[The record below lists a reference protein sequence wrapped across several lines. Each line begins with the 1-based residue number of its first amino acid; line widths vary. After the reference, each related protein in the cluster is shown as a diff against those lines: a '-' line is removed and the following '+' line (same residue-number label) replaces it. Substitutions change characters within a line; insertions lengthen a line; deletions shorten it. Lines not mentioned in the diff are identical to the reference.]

1 MSIQDGRLLFFFF
14 FLFQFNT
21 LQQRVSRSSQF
32 NTRSRVVC
40 ELEREMPFDHAY
52 AAGGLRHCIRHPNGR
67 SVGLHRHAGTYICHT
82 DTLLPTCRYKNDDDT
97 VRWMELDGTTHH
109 DVTIGY
115 RYLFFQKYIS
125 HREKNIN
132 VRFGRE
138 FVLKMEGTLSR
149 VTLSLFYKPCTV
161 HSVV

>member
-1 MSIQDGRLLFFFF
+1 MYIFTSPVCVPMSIQDGRLLFFFF

-82 DTLLPTCRYKNDDDT
+82 DTLLPMYNNDDT
-97 VRWMELDGTTHH
+97 VRWMELDWNTT
-109 DVTIGY
+109 TSQLGIGI
-115 RYLFFQKYIS
+115 FFFHPI
-125 HREKNIN
+125 ETNIN
-132 VRFGRE
+132 VPSPFH
-138 FVLKMEGTLSR
+138 FSINLVQYTQ
-149 VTLSLFYKPCTV
+149 
-161 HSVV
+161 